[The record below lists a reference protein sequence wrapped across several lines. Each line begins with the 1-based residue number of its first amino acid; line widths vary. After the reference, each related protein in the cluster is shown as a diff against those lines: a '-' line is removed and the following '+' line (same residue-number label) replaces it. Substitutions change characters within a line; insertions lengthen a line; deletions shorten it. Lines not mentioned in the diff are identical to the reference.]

1 MNLSILEER
10 LKHELPDSYEETI
23 EEEFSKF
30 EMETSRVSQDKD
42 KVGQATLTK
51 REVQK
56 APTTNQHG
64 EHGLTVIE
72 LQYVKAAALEYG
84 VREWLDYVDP
94 ELTAEENVNIMREHS
109 TEKGVTARELTH
121 LR

>member
-1 MNLSILEER
+1 MNLSVLEER
-10 LKHELPDSYEETI
+10 LKYQLPDEYEQTI

-30 EMETSRVSQDKD
+30 ETETSRISQEPDKI
-42 KVGQATLTK
+42 GQATLTK
-51 REVQK
+51 REVQR

-64 EHGLTVIE
+64 DHGLTVIE

-94 ELTAEENVNIMREHS
+94 ELTAEENVNIIREHS
-109 TEKGVTARELTH
+109 TERGVTVRELTH
-121 LR
+121 IR